1 MTHQRLIAQPFLT
14 CLTALLSLVLLI
26 APAHNARAQSRDPN
40 GDVLIVVARPAA
52 ALRVGPGTRFRRVGV
67 IAYGAQ
73 VILIERGNSGWT
85 RVRTARGQSGWVNA
99 QFLQAAQP
107 EPSQAVTLQV
117 APLTA
122 STETT
127 ATVTPTAEPAP
138 AISPQQAIRVG
149 GQAAAIFARG
159 KALGNRANVFS
170 VVGDSLS
177 TDQPFLRNFASS
189 GGYTLGPHAQL
200 QTAIDFFNAPPRD
213 DVPNSFA
220 HRSLAAT
227 IAFNAAAALDPSWTV
242 WTDKQGLCQPNET
255 PLACEFRITRPS
267 VALILL
273 GPEDMQIYDSAT
285 FRMHLDRIVDIAIA
299 SGVIPVLSTF
309 PTNPADPKF
318 QNAPEFNTAIRQI
331 VAARD
336 LPMIELREWA
346 LTLPAQGVKP
356 DGFHLSDDGPAYA
369 FDGNP
374 ALMSGCAMRN
384 LFTLQ
389 MLDTLRRDV
398 LTL

>member
-1 MTHQRLIAQPFLT
+1 VTHQRLIAQPTLKVLAT
-14 CLTALLSLVLLI
+14 LLCLGMFTTRVDV
-26 APAHNARAQSRDPN
+26 ARAQSRDPG

-52 ALRVGPGTRFRRVGV
+52 AVRIGPSTRFRRVGAV
-67 IAYGAQ
+67 AYGTH
-73 VILIERGNSGWT
+73 VTLIERNDAGWA
-85 RVRTARGQSGWVNA
+85 RVRTSRGLSGWVIA
-99 QFLQAAQP
+99 QFLRTVRPAP
-107 EPSQAVTLQV
+107 PQAVTVQV
-117 APLTA
+117 APLPAATA
-122 STETT
+122 PADAAAPT
-127 ATVTPTAEPAP
+127 ATIAP
-138 AISPQQAIRVG
+138 ELAIRVG

-159 KALGNRANVFS
+159 QALGNRANVFS
-170 VVGDSLS
+170 VIGDSLS
-177 TDQPFLRNFASS
+177 TVQPFLRNFASS
-189 GGYTLGPHAQL
+189 DGYALGPHAQL
-200 QTAIDFFNAPPRD
+200 QAAIDFFSAPPRD
-213 DVPNSFA
+213 GVPNSYA

-255 PLACEFRITRPS
+255 PLACEFRVTRPS

-285 FRMHLDRIVDIAIA
+285 FRTHMDRIVDIAIA

-318 QNAPEFNTAIRQI
+318 RQAPEFNAVIRQI

-336 LPMIELREWA
+336 LPMVELREWA
-346 LTLPAQGVKP
+346 MTLPAQGVKP
-356 DGFHLSDDGPAYA
+356 DGFHLSDEGPAYA
-369 FDGNP
+369 FDRNP

-389 MLDTLRRDV
+389 MLDALRRDV
-398 LTL
+398 LTH